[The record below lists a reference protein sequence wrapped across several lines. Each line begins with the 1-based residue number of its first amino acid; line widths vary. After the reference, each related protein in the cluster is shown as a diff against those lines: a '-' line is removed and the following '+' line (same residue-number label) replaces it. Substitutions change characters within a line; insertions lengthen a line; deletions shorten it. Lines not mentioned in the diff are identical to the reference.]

1 MQKIQKYIWLL
12 KILFYIYIFI
22 YLFASTKVEMEQN
35 KLGLETNRSARCL
48 AVLLNS
54 QPIVSIQE
62 EAGAQQVKA
71 PNWDVTLNESP
82 GRIMNGGVSNDN
94 YSDYVR

>member
-1 MQKIQKYIWLL
+1 
-12 KILFYIYIFI
+12 
-22 YLFASTKVEMEQN
+22 MEQN
-35 KLGLETNRSARCL
+35 KLGLETNRSGRCL